1 MTQTINFN
9 AGMTC
14 EGCAN
19 AIKRILN
26 KVDGVTDVVTD
37 VSAKTVVVTADDSA
51 SKDEMNE
58 KLMKWSKSSGKY
70 VELQS

>member
-51 SKDEMNE
+51 SKEEMNE
-58 KLMKWSKSSGKY
+58 KLMKWSNLIK
-70 VELQS
+70 